1 MVYVI
6 KLVFFSLI
14 LDRLGLEWF
23 YLQSF
28 MFVIL

>member
-23 YLQSF
+23 YVCYIINL
-28 MFVIL
+28 IN